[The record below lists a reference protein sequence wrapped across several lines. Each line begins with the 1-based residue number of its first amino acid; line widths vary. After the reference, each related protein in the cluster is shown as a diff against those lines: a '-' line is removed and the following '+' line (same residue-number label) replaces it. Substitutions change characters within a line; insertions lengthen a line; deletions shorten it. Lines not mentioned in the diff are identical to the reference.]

1 MHAENPLH
9 GPAEVNSVGQQSESQ
24 NVAPP
29 GQILT
34 GKQEHYLKRELIAR
48 QVQSE
53 IAELNSPT
61 ALQRFGA
68 PFRSEYGEVAP
79 VDSELPILRYIFVH
93 HVRNFPFL
101 DKAREKEFWQDKLQV
116 FLESFAKKHVS
127 SSEDRLEETKRRK
140 LARKCEKL
148 VELMMVSG
156 IPTASGYEERIQFSE
171 MEVVERG
178 ANDNGLLVNMPEGN
192 AIHGWDV
199 NVAAV
204 RITSV
209 RRTVR
214 YHQHAEF
221 ILRVRREGKSDIFVA
236 RRYGDFA
243 KLHKRL
249 RTEFPGKSLPVLP
262 RKNKSSTTSSFFS
275 SNDDDAS
282 SVSSLSS
289 QSGSMPDEGQGS
301 RNSLAPGN
309 PLHRSASRSSMRSAL
324 GKSPKSP
331 RASAETSRETV
342 LYREE
347 QRVSLRAFLR
357 TLLQNKRA
365 AESKALE
372 EFLTAEPVTLN
383 EEELIDMQRRKEA
396 DAIRIEEQK
405 RFYEI
410 ARQRAAELDVYMEN
424 FRREIVESNGLTKL
438 FAEIREK
445 PTVEDLSPQYQKF
458 AEWLRI
464 EVAATLYHLF
474 LAEDNSPE
482 LFAQFKRIHSLV
494 PYTLMKNVIRIANP
508 AAVMSGVLDLF
519 LAQPFGS
526 RSLLQRIFSMTLN
539 DGIKQFQKAID
550 ALVSKVDDPSL
561 CQKLKAF
568 TDADEDTK
576 NTIRAEAEKED
587 IDILVAILRS
597 NLFSP
602 ELTEEQYTNVFNGY
616 VAWNMVVDSVE
627 AEMRDGAQWFANMK
641 QLLKLYTRQRDK
653 AMMLSIVEEP
663 VTLQLFRDLFTIF
676 YEPLVR
682 VYKSANVY
690 NSITDFAQFADDAIA
705 VIEKCQ
711 RQDVS
716 ADPNQTVQ
724 AFIDLCERHQAS
736 FYKFVHEVHLHDN
749 GLFGSLMGWIED
761 ILDFLRHGPVGG
773 RLDMN
778 ALLHGAKDMGQVDK
792 NKILEEINALIKWH
806 EDRKRWHL
814 NKTRQKMAA
823 EGTGND
829 PFPTFKGSDFGLDEG
844 DLEDL
849 AISDAESD
857 PADEEDEEDD
867 LDPISAERRRRVK
880 QQDQLR
886 RTAGEPVKPE
896 IHEIPKLTESFG
908 VGSFVCRIPSH
919 LCPLA
924 GSLPRRHLALQLY
937 RTPSGIY
944 TCQRPQK
951 DRCNFFLWA
960 SDAEAREKLTILSN
974 SKTEAQ
980 TPTKTPH
987 HDSTGLL
994 TPQTDRP
1001 LRNAHSSAPRSFHSP
1016 PKSARARMI
1025 AEDTDDFGWDVS
1037 ISGEVTPILDRP
1049 RQPDFGRPVDSQ
1061 DGPRK
1066 TLRSD
1071 LFPSPGKRKLAE
1083 VESVPSPTPTSVFSP
1098 RSSMR
1103 GRVPPASAE
1112 ISKTPTPSK
1121 YRDVVGGDTGG
1132 EMSELSELS
1141 LQALKILEGHGAVVP
1156 RKAQDALA
1164 ELLNRYDLKTK
1175 GIIRGRDILRIVIKK
1190 KDVQIM
1196 ELNERVAL
1204 LESER
1209 GLRRTNDAL
1218 SPVLLTTLTKNPE
1231 FLDYER
1237 KLSSMDST
1245 AGRDASKTLNSDLP
1259 TMFRPPVNRAMR
1271 VLDRSFFQKTV
1282 PLSAATIFK
1291 TSDISRVRGQLH
1303 KSRDLLGLPRMSS
1316 VREVTV
1322 NDEVK
1327 KCLLLR
1333 EGIKYDDVTTWSP
1346 TINELVE
1353 NGAVGVRRYDLDLD
1367 YDYWTYAEIMNAIMP
1382 EDMLEELPQGF
1393 TQVGHVSHL
1402 NLREQ
1407 YTPYKHLIAQ
1417 VLKDKNPTI
1426 RTVIR
1431 KTEDVGAH
1439 SEFRTFPFE
1448 FLAGDED
1455 MNVIQHEQDCEFRF
1469 DYSRVYWNSRLETEH
1484 RRLVNKFQPG
1494 EMVCDV
1500 MAGVGPFAVPAGRK
1514 KIFVWANDLNPHG
1527 FEVMEDAVRRNKVDK
1542 FVTPFNR
1549 DGRAFIRWSANEL
1562 LQAEPVTVA
1571 IEGKSRKQ
1579 RRSAQKQELS
1589 PAPPAEVYHRPNVFG
1604 HYVMNLPANALE
1616 FLDAFPGVYAGKES
1630 LFAPHTSTPLPM
1642 VHVYCFSGHSEN
1654 EVDDHID
1661 ICNRISERIG
1671 YTITPEDRVGGSGNA
1686 EVELAIH
1693 NVRLVSPNKQ
1703 MFCASFRLPKEV
1715 AFRQLPP
1722 PTHRKRALPQGE
1734 LEAASTL
1741 RLGADQNTHTL
1752 SLSEA
1757 RLVINKV
1764 LENKR
1769 RGGKK
1774 YEEPENLTKTLDYLE
1789 VFARFKDEENIKA
1802 VERLLNSH
1810 TELEMFERSQLG
1822 SLCCDNAEEAKSLI
1836 PSLQHK
1842 ISDGDLQELLDELT
1856 KLRNFTE

>member
-1 MHAENPLH
+1 MSAENPLKT
-9 GPAEVNSVGQQSESQ
+9 PAAAPSVGEGSAPQ
-24 NVAPP
+24 NGSHPE
-29 GQILT
+29 QILT

-68 PFRSEYGEVAP
+68 PFRSDYGEVAP

-101 DKAREKEFWQDKLQV
+101 DKARETEFWQEKLQV
-116 FLESFAKKHVS
+116 FLESFAKKNVS

-171 MEVVERG
+171 IEVVDRG
-178 ANDNGLLVNMPEGN
+178 ANEKGLLVNMPEGN

-209 RRTVR
+209 RRRVR

-221 ILRVRREGKSDIFVA
+221 ILRVRREGKSDAFVA
-236 RRYGDFA
+236 RRYGDFVN
-243 KLHKRL
+243 LHKRL
-249 RTEFPGKSLPVLP
+249 RTEFPGKPLPPLP
-262 RKNKSSTTSSFFS
+262 RKNKSSTITGFFS
-275 SNDDDAS
+275 SADDDAS

-289 QSGSMPDEGQGS
+289 QSGSTPEEGQSS

-309 PLHRSASRSSMRSAL
+309 HLHRSASRSSMRSSL
-324 GKSPKSP
+324 GLSPKSP
-331 RASAETSRETV
+331 RASGEANRETV

-372 EFLTAEPVTLN
+372 EFLTGQPVTLN

-424 FRREIVESNGLTKL
+424 FRRDIVESNGLTKL

-445 PTVEDLSPQYQKF
+445 QKVEDLSPQYQKF

-494 PYTLMKNVIRIANP
+494 PYGLLKNVIRIANP

-519 LAQPFGS
+519 LAQPFGA

-550 ALVSKVDDPSL
+550 SLESEVADDSL

-568 TDADEDTK
+568 TDADEAVK
-576 NTIRAEAEKED
+576 NEIRAEAVDED
-587 IDILVAILRS
+587 LDVLVAILRS
-597 NLFSP
+597 ELFSP
-602 ELTEEQYTNVFNGY
+602 ELTPEQYEKVFNSY
-616 VAWNMVVDSVE
+616 VAWNQAVESVD
-627 AEMRDGAQWFANMK
+627 AEMREGAQWFANMK

-653 AMMLSIVEEP
+653 TMMLSIVEEP
-663 VTLQLFRDLFTIF
+663 VTVKLFRELFTIF

-705 VIEKCQ
+705 VVEKCQ

-724 AFIDLCERHQAS
+724 AFIDLCERHQAN

-749 GLFGSLMGWIED
+749 GLFGSLMTWIEN
-761 ILDFLRHGPVGG
+761 ILDFLRHGPVG
-773 RLDMN
+773 DF
-778 ALLHGAKDMGQVDK
+778 GQIDH
-792 NKILEEINALIKWH
+792 NKALEEINALIKWH

-823 EGTGND
+823 EGAGSE
-829 PFPTFKGSDFGLDEG
+829 PFPTFKGSDFGLDEVRN

-849 AISDAESD
+849 ALSDAESD
-857 PADEEDEEDD
+857 PAEELDEEED
-867 LDPISAERRRRVK
+867 LDPITAERRRRVK

-896 IHEIPKLTESFG
+896 IQEILKLSDSFG
-908 VGSFVCRIPSH
+908 VMLR
-919 LCPLA
+919 
-924 GSLPRRHLALQLY
+924 LPV
-937 RTPSGIY
+937 Y
-944 TCQRPQK
+944 TCQRPQHL
-951 DRCNFFLWA
+951 RCNFFLWA
-960 SDAEAREKLTILSN
+960 SDAEAREKHTILSN
-974 SKTEAQ
+974 SRTEPQ
-980 TPTKTPH
+980 TPTKPH
-987 HDSTGLL
+987 RHGATTGLL

-1001 LRNAHSSAPRSFHSP
+1001 SQTTPLARTTSFQTPS
-1016 PKSARARMI
+1016 KSAKARMM
-1025 AEDTDDFGWDVS
+1025 AEDSDEFEWDS
-1037 ISGEVTPILDRP
+1037 TIPDEATTALERP
-1049 RQPDFGRPVDSQ
+1049 RQPDFGRLDRSDSFS
-1061 DGPRK
+1061 PRK
-1066 TLRSD
+1066 TPRTDS
-1071 LFPSPGKRKLAE
+1071 FTSPGKRKLSDMVNE
-1083 VESVPSPTPTSVFSP
+1083 VSTLTPSSVFSS
-1098 RSSMR
+1098 RSSAYKL
-1103 GRVPPASAE
+1103 PPPSAE
-1112 ISKTPTPSK
+1112 VSMTPTPSK
-1121 YRDVVGGDTGG
+1121 YRNALAG
-1132 EMSELSELS
+1132 EPAAEPGALA
-1141 LQALKILEGHGAVVP
+1141 LQALKILESYGTVVP
-1156 RKAQDALA
+1156 RKAQE
-1164 ELLNRYDLKTK
+1164 ELTDVLNRHDLQTK
-1175 GIIRGRDILRIVIKK
+1175 GIIRGRDISRIAIKK
-1190 KDVQIM
+1190 KDEQIM
-1196 ELNERVAL
+1196 KLNERIAAL
-1204 LESER
+1204 EAQGNMNR
-1209 GLRRTNDAL
+1209 GR
-1218 SPVLLTTLTKNPE
+1218 
-1231 FLDYER
+1231 
-1237 KLSSMDST
+1237 
-1245 AGRDASKTLNSDLP
+1245 DLP

-1271 VLDRSFFQKTV
+1271 VLDRSFFKKTV
-1282 PLSAATIFK
+1282 PLSAATVFK
-1291 TSDISRVRGQLH
+1291 NSDISRVRGELH
-1303 KSRDLLGLPRMSS
+1303 KSRDLLGLPRLASI
-1316 VREVTV
+1316 REVKV
-1322 NDEVK
+1322 DDQVR

-1333 EGIKYDDVTTWSP
+1333 EGIKFDDATTWSP
-1346 TINELVE
+1346 KVSELVE
-1353 NGAVGVRRYDLDLD
+1353 KGAVGVDRFDLTLE
-1367 YDYWTYAEIMNAIMP
+1367 YDYWNYVDIMNAILP
-1382 EDMLEELPQGF
+1382 EELLEEIPQGF

-1407 YTPYKHLIAQ
+1407 YLPWKHLIAQ
-1417 VLKDKNPTI
+1417 VIKDKNPTL

-1439 SEFRTFPFE
+1439 SQFRTFPFE

-1455 MNVIQHEQDCEFRF
+1455 MNVVQHEQDCEFRF

-1484 RRLVNKFQPG
+1484 RRLVNKFNPG

-1527 FEVMEDAVRRNKVDK
+1527 YEVMQDAVKRNKADK
-1542 FVTPFNR
+1542 FVTPFNS
-1549 DGRAFIRWSANEL
+1549 DGREFIRRSAGDL
-1562 LQAEPVTVA
+1562 LQSEPVTVT
-1571 IEGKSRKQ
+1571 IEAK
-1579 RRSAQKQELS
+1579 RRERRGAKKDQQA
-1589 PAPPAEVYHRPNVFG
+1589 PPPPAEVYHRPNVFD
-1604 HYVMNLPANALE
+1604 HYVMNLPATALE

-1630 LFAPHTSTPLPM
+1630 LFAPHTPQALPM

-1671 YTITPEDRVGGSGNA
+1671 HTITPEDRVGGTGNQ

-1741 RLGADQNTHTL
+1741 KLGADQNTHTL